1 MHTAAAAAAASMGKH
16 LQKLHLFKGTA
27 KTNTR
32 NTLTYSIRDMSHS
45 LMHSVAAAAER
56 KENICKK
63 KVSMGKKSHSLMHS
77 VAAAARMENIFKML
91 FSMGNKLHKQ
101 EEASHSHMQS
111 PEQQ

>member
-1 MHTAAAAAAASMGKH
+1 MHTAAAAAAAAASMGKH

-45 LMHSVAAAAER
+45 LMHSVAAAA
-56 KENICKK
+56 
-63 KVSMGKKSHSLMHS
+63 
-77 VAAAARMENIFKML
+77 RMENIFKML